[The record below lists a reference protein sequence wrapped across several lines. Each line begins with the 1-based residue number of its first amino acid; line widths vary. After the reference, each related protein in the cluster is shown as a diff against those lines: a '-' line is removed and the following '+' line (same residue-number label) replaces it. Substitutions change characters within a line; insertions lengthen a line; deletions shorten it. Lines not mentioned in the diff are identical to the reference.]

1 MTTST
6 KETYE
11 EKTEQKTI
19 STPITNEVIAEKAY
33 RNFVHRGC
41 VHGFDKDDW
50 LRAEKELLDEVI
62 GTTS

>member
-6 KETYE
+6 KKTHA

-19 STPITNEVIAEKAY
+19 STPVTNEVIAEKAY
-33 RNFVHRGC
+33 RNFMYRGC

-50 LRAEKELLDEVI
+50 HRAEKELLDEVI
-62 GTTS
+62 GKTS